1 MDKKISPRNVVVI
14 ISILIAAIISVL
26 TILDGANI
34 ISL

>member
-14 ISILIAAIISVL
+14 ILVLIAAIISVL